1 MRGKSLEVSTP
12 AAGKGASWRG
22 PGKEAA
28 PMADECSTPK
38 APRELRKKLKNGEI
52 TEAEFERQV
61 AALRL
66 TPADAAT
73 PDAPSSPARS
83 LSRQFSELMDPE
95 VKSLL
100 SKTKLGKEK
109 EVKEILSRNPGIL
122 KDAADMYGNTVLH
135 LAALNGHKRI
145 VKEVLRNSQHYDPYA
160 VNKKGLSAADL
171 ARDFNYP
178 ELADYIREK
187 LPGIPFAK
195 AEAPSTEAAI
205 DKKQG
210 QLDEVSVELARVQ
223 AERYDSVFVSHTACT
238 QAWHRAHTPTP
249 THPHT
254 HTQRTAGAG
263 AAAAHTRIASR
274 HQQGR
279 PASPFES

>member
-12 AAGKGASWRG
+12 GKGASWRG

-109 EVKEILSRNPGIL
+109 EVKEILARNPGIL